1 MSQGGARVY
10 QVDDSL
16 RKIGFFSARLGAV
29 VGVLLVFVLLLS
41 ARASAS
47 YEQVGIF
54 AGSLTLPEE
63 LGVFPEEVQL
73 GGVGGMAVNY
83 TGAGGVP
90 AGTVYAMTR
99 DLVEGTSKVAMYV
112 PKAGGLEFREAWQV
126 EPGEPYE
133 RCGVPAGLE
142 ACKPRVASGFAY
154 AGVAVD
160 ETTGNV
166 YAFAAETSSAG
177 KRTIAEYSPD
187 GSKEITSFGEQRSG
201 RETVAESPQ
210 KRHDYADFAGGLAV
224 DGSGRVYAADETK
237 GTGETYHRL
246 MVFEPKTPG
255 DYEHYEYA
263 GETMAGLEGEGNV
276 PLGPV
281 TDAAGHIYVVSST
294 GTTVEEYE
302 KETPEPYHVHHS
314 APICRFEYSNGG
326 VFALTVNPQSSEV
339 FFTSYKTPKL
349 VHRLSACEGGVFHEL
364 ETFELTPA
372 REESGGASVLTFDP
386 VRQFTAGRGA
396 GTLYAG
402 SPTPGQEKGQSSLGY
417 IFAPPEE
424 NPPVVADELVG
435 GVTASTARL
444 SAQVNP
450 KGYETRY
457 AFQYETEGEY
467 EAEEPDETQ
476 AVTVKATGGL
486 FRLAF
491 EGQATGGAAKATLSA
506 GSRAATALVVAEG
519 TATTNSAS
527 NVLDGVTVS
536 FGSFEVGQPLTG
548 PGIPPATVVTAVE
561 PGKITLS
568 KAATAT
574 ASGVAVSSAGPA
586 PLMVGESVEGAGI
599 AAGTKIVAV
608 QAGGLTLS
616 QPASASAGGVVLQAG
631 IAFDAS
637 AGLVRR
643 DLESLSLIGAR
654 DVSVTGGPGDE
665 MGSSPYQVTFTGVLA
680 DRDVPQMTVDSSRLT
695 GGIGA
700 SVSTTHNGG
709 SGFSGSGVREAP
721 VGGAILEGLGARG
734 VGVQLTGLTPDTAYR
749 LRVVATSHCSPSEP
763 GKVCQ
768 DIGEEK
774 AFRTFPSEDAGLPD
788 RRAYELVSPAQ
799 KHGGQVIPAD
809 PEVSSCRELCKPG
822 VFFTFFPMESSPDG
836 EAVAYE
842 GTPFAETGGGTVE
855 NEYISRR
862 GEDGE
867 WQTSNPT
874 PELLNN
880 TGKGFQ
886 SVSTGLDRAVISQ
899 ASPAL
904 NPEAPSECED
914 LYAQVTG
921 EPSSLV
927 PLLKSQPPNR
937 PCTGFGHFKIRF
949 AGASEDGQRIF
960 LEANDALTGLT
971 VFAPQAADG
980 GASKFNLYEWH
991 EGQLTLV
998 NVKPGNTET
1007 EPGAFYGS
1015 IFGARKTIAHA
1026 VSVDGSHVYWTEQ
1039 GTGQLY
1045 VRIDGEETQKIE
1057 DPGEFLSAST
1067 DGTKV
1072 LLSDGCLYDITTKHC
1087 EDLSAG
1093 HGGFQGI
1100 AGQSEDL
1107 SHVYFVDTAVLSG
1120 EEENEAGSVARE
1132 DEPNLYVWDA
1142 GTTRF
1147 IATLNVNDNSELGD
1161 WAASPSIRSAQA
1173 SPDGRWVSFLSHS
1186 PLTGYDNTKRSGGGG
1201 AMPEAFVYDSVTG
1214 RLTCASCDPSGA
1226 LPLARSVLR
1235 LINGNGGDPNLLPQ
1249 ARYLSNSGR
1258 LFFDSG
1264 DSLTPADSNE
1274 GAEDVYEWEPQNIGT
1289 CQRTSGCVALIS
1301 SGAEGT
1307 DSNLL
1312 TTDTDG
1318 ENVFFTTRSRLVA
1331 RDTDDLIDLY
1341 DARVGGGETRQ
1352 AKPPELCEREPGA
1365 CESAPSAPVFGA
1377 LGSASFMGPGNLVSV
1392 PAVAGKPKA
1401 KSLTRAQRLAR
1412 ALRVC
1417 RREHARARVVCEKR
1431 ARKQYGKS
1439 SVARQGR
1446 RGR

>member
-1 MSQGGARVY
+1 MSQGRMNTHTRRRTILAGIACVS
-10 QVDDSL
+10 VSL
-16 RKIGFFSARLGAV
+16 SLLIAASSVLAV
-29 VGVLLVFVLLLS
+29 P
-41 ARASAS
+41 
-47 YEQVGIF
+47 YEQVAHF
-54 AGSLTLPEE
+54 AGLAEAPKEQ
-63 LGVFPEEVQL
+63 GVFAEEVQL

-90 AGTVYAMTR
+90 AGTVYALGR
-99 DLVEGTSKVAMYV
+99 DLKEGTKRVAMYV
-112 PKAGGLEFREAWQV
+112 PKAGGLEFKEAWRDPPFA
-126 EPGEPYE
+126 ESYE

-142 ACKPRVASGFAY
+142 ACKPRVETPEAW

-160 ETTGNV
+160 QTTGNV
-166 YAFAAETSSAG
+166 YVFDGESGTPG
-177 KRTIAEYSPD
+177 VQTIVEYSPD
-187 GSKEITSFGEQRSG
+187 GSKEITRFGEQAENAHG
-201 RETVAESPQ
+201 ETVAESPQ
-210 KRHDYADFAGGLAV
+210 KHHRLSDSGGGVAV
-224 DGSGRVYAADETK
+224 DGSGRVYATDRGLDE
-237 GTGETYHRL
+237 YHRL

-263 GETMAGLEGEGNV
+263 GEVIAGFIGEGYR
-276 PLGPV
+276 PRALA
-281 TDAAGHIYVVSST
+281 TDAAGNVYVGMET
-294 GTTVEEYE
+294 HVEEYE
-302 KETPEPYHVHHS
+302 KETPFPYHTQHS
-314 APICRFEYSNGG
+314 TPICRFEYANGEIYS
-326 VFALTVNPQSSEV
+326 LSVNPVSGEV
-339 FFTSYKTPKL
+339 FFISHKTPKL
-349 VHRLSACEGGVFHEL
+349 VHRLSPCDDGEFHEI
-364 ETFELTPA
+364 ETFERSPQRDTEAGVPLT
-372 REESGGASVLTFDP
+372 VDP
-386 VRQFTAGRGA
+386 VRQFSPGREAGV
-396 GTLYAG
+396 LYAG
-402 SPTPGQEKGQSSLGY
+402 SPGPGLEKGTSSLGY
-417 IFAPPEE
+417 IFAPIEE
-424 NPPVVADELVG
+424 NPPVVEGSTVG
-435 GVTASTARL
+435 RVTMTGARL
-444 SAQVNP
+444 SAMVDA
-450 KGYETRY
+450 KGSQTHYM
-457 AFQYETEGEY
+457 FQYESETEYQG
-467 EAEEPDETQ
+467 EEPDETQ
-476 AVTVKATGGL
+476 SVSVDGTGGI
-486 FRLAF
+486 FRLGF
-491 EGQATGGAAKATLSA
+491 DGVSTGGEAKASTSA
-506 GSRAATALVVAEG
+506 GSRNVTAVTVAEG

-536 FGSFEVGQPLTG
+536 FGSFEVGQPVTG
-548 PGIPPATVVTAVE
+548 PGIPPGTVVTAVE
-561 PGKITLS
+561 PGKIVLS
-568 KAATAT
+568 QAATAT
-574 ASGVAVSSAGPA
+574 VSGVAVSSMGPA

-599 AAGTKIVAV
+599 AAGTKIAAV

-643 DLESLSLIGAR
+643 DLEGLSLIGAR

-665 MGSSPYQVTFTGVLA
+665 MGSSPYQVTFTGSLA

-709 SGFSGSGVREAP
+709 NGFSGPGVREAP
-721 VGGAILEGLGARG
+721 AGGAVLEGLGAR
-734 VGVQLTGLTPDTAYR
+734 GVQLTGLTPDTAYR
-749 LRVVATSHCSPSEP
+749 FRVIATSHCSPSEP

-774 AFRTFPSEDAGLPD
+774 AFRTFPSEDTGLPD

-809 PEVSSCRELCKPG
+809 PVVSSCGYCKPG
-822 VFFTFFPMESSPDG
+822 RNLGAFFPRESSPDG
-836 EAVAYE
+836 DAVAYE

-874 PELLNN
+874 PELL
-880 TGKGFQ
+880 KGNGGNGYQ

-904 NPEAPSECED
+904 NPEVPSECTD

-927 PLLKSQPPNR
+927 PLLRSQPPNR
-937 PCTGFGHFKIRF
+937 PCTGFGHFEIRF

-960 LEANDALTGLT
+960 LEANDALTGPT
-971 VFAPQAADG
+971 AFAPQAADG

-1015 IFGARKTIAHA
+1015 ILGARKTIAHA
-1026 VSVDGSHVYWTEQ
+1026 VSADGSHVYWTEQ

-1072 LLSDGCLYDITTKHC
+1072 LLSDGCLYDITTKGC

-1107 SHVYFVDTAVLSG
+1107 SHVYFVDTAVLTG

-1147 IATLNVNDNSELGD
+1147 IATLSVEDNKLEEDD
-1161 WAASPSIRSAQA
+1161 WAASPSSRSAQA

-1186 PLTGYDNTKRSGGGG
+1186 PLTGYDNTKRSGGGA

-1226 LPLARSVLR
+1226 LPLAESVLR
-1235 LINGNGGDPNLLPQ
+1235 LIKGSHLLPQ

-1318 ENVFFTTRSRLVA
+1318 ENAFFTTRSRLVA
-1331 RDTDDLIDLY
+1331 RDTDELIDLY

-1352 AKPPELCEREPGA
+1352 AKPPEPCEYEPGA
-1365 CESAPSAPVFGA
+1365 CQSAPSAPVFGA
-1377 LGSASFMGPGNLVSV
+1377 LGSASFMGPGNLVFAPV
-1392 PAVAGKPKA
+1392 VAGKPKA

-1417 RREHARARVVCEKR
+1417 RREHGRSRVVCEKR